1 MTRLEELKAA
11 ERAAAWAADGA
22 YEAYQAELKK
32 TLEELKA
39 VKNAQKKTNGADM
52 PVYTAELNI
61 MLEASANTS
70 LEADNMF
77 EAIYDDCV
85 VALGDACGMV
95 TLSSAVT
102 DGQKET
108 PELGS

>member
-32 TLEELKA
+32 TKE
-39 VKNAQKKTNGADM
+39 QTNGADM

-61 MLEASANTS
+61 MLEVSANTS

>member
-52 PVYTAELNI
+52 TVYTAELNI